1 MKKQS
6 LLTALYAIVFAS
18 NATAQPQCSAVSGP
32 QTNALVEL
40 YTSEGCSSCPPAD
53 QWLTR
58 LKAQGNQMGNIV
70 PIALHVDYWDYIG
83 WKDNFA
89 NPEFSKRQREM
100 AAVGHARGV
109 YTPQIAING
118 RDTRS
123 WLSESRFKSE
133 VASITRMP
141 AKAEIRLAVNSPTPK
156 SVQVS
161 TNIKTAEAGPFV
173 YYLALQENNLQS
185 TVNAGENRGEVLRH
199 DYVVRQWLGPFKVVA
214 DGKTSASHEIQ
225 LHPAWKQPDISVVA
239 FVQSSTTGEILQALA
254 LGGCGDEFTLTTA
267 ID

>member
-1 MKKQS
+1 MKKQP
-6 LLTALYAIVFAS
+6 LLTALCAIVFAS
-18 NATAQPQCSAVSGP
+18 NAIAQLQCSAVSGP

-58 LKAQGNQMGNIV
+58 LKTQGNQLGNIV

-89 NPEFSKRQREM
+89 NPAFARRQREM
-100 AAVGHARGV
+100 AASGHARGV

-118 RDTRS
+118 QDTRS

-133 VASITRMP
+133 IASINRIP

-161 TNIKTAEAGPFV
+161 TSIKTAEAGPLV

-185 TVNAGENRGEVLRH
+185 TVNAGENRGELLRH
-199 DYVVRQWLGPFKVVA
+199 DSVVRHWLGPFKVGV
-214 DGKTSASHEIQ
+214 DGKISASHEILLQ
-225 LHPAWKQPDISVVA
+225 PAWKQRDLSVVA
-239 FVQSSTTGEILQALA
+239 FVQNSATGEILQAMV
-254 LGGCGDEFTLTTA
+254 LGFCEN
-267 ID
+267 

>member
-1 MKKQS
+1 MNKQS
-6 LLTALYAIVFAS
+6 LLIALYAIVFAS

-53 QWLTR
+53 QWLTH
-58 LKAQGNQMGNIV
+58 LKTQGNQLGNIV

-89 NPEFSKRQREM
+89 NPAFARRQREM
-100 AAVGHARGV
+100 AASGHARDV

-118 RDTRS
+118 QDTRS
-123 WLSESRFKSE
+123 WLSDARFKSE
-133 VASITRMP
+133 VASINRMP
-141 AKAEIRLAVNSPTPK
+141 AKAEIRLMVNSTTAK

-161 TNIKTAEAGPFV
+161 TNIKTAEAGPLV

-185 TVNAGENRGEVLRH
+185 TVNAGENRGELLRH
-199 DYVVRQWLGPFKVVA
+199 DYVVRQWLGPFKVGA
-214 DGKTSASHEIQ
+214 DGKISASHEIQ
-225 LHPAWKQPDISVVA
+225 LQPAWKQRDLSVVA
-239 FVQSSTTGEILQALA
+239 FVQNSATGEVLQALA
-254 LGGCGDEFTLTTA
+254 LGFCEN
-267 ID
+267 